1 MPPLPVFGFVGGVDF
16 SKTTV
21 STGLTLSN
29 FCSSASTGL
38 AIAPDVPRANAVAT
52 AKSATF
58 FIVNTFRFE

>member
-38 AIAPDVPRANAVAT
+38 AIAPDVPL
-52 AKSATF
+52 SL
-58 FIVNTFRFE
+58 IHI

>member
-1 MPPLPVFGFVGGVDF
+1 MPPLPVFGVVGF
-16 SKTTV
+16 SETTV